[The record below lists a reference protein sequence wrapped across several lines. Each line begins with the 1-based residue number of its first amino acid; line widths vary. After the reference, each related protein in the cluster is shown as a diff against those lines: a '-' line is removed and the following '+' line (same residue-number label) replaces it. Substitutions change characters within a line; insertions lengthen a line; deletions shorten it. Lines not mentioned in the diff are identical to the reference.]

1 MGACIGRVTAARPAN
16 GPVSTLGTCSVLI
29 GLVCADVRSDP
40 AALDVAPGLPAPR
53 AAPDGVRWPLAVV
66 ELRPRQPPVVNNH
79 RCLGIKIPKKTV
91 QPVGR
96 PHGRRALA
104 VSRGL
109 GLWWAGDGQV
119 GANCLRHCGATIQ
132 TPHAQCPY
140 WHGRIPDGPETRP
153 CLFCVPNVTTP
164 DYGAALS
171 A

>member
-1 MGACIGRVTAARPAN
+1 VAAGRRGTPTSTTAR
-16 GPVSTLGTCSVLI
+16 GK
-29 GLVCADVRSDP
+29 
-40 AALDVAPGLPAPR
+40 
-53 AAPDGVRWPLAVV
+53 
-66 ELRPRQPPVVNNH
+66 QPPLSRHKNPEKN
-79 RCLGIKIPKKTV
+79 RSA
-91 QPVGR
+91 
-96 PHGRRALA
+96 RRASALA

-140 WHGRIPDGPETRP
+140 WHGRIPDGPETGP